1 VGDLPHPSRPRTAK
15 RRVAAPAAS
24 PREALLL
31 PGKKSPL
38 VRSILT
44 DFYRLRDR
52 VARASSR
59 SSDRVART
67 ARPTAQRGKSPG
79 AKTPPPA
86 RTRTLLACS
95 GGADSSALLLALA
108 AIADAGDTLIVAHI
122 VHDLRPAAEAL
133 RDRDAVAKLVTAVNA
148 ARLATSGNRNSPA
161 TEPTSKPRPIRF
173 VQARVKVRAL
183 PGNAEANARIAR
195 YNALITLARK
205 HGCTA
210 IATGHTQTDQAE
222 TLLMR
227 LLRGSGLR
235 GLSAMADCRRLSP
248 IGDKAPPIHLIRP
261 LLQLSASETRSLCR
275 EAGCSW
281 SDDATNLDTTRLR
294 AAIRHT
300 VLPQLEAL
308 APGSTARLA
317 ATTATLRQAD
327 RAIRSAAA
335 RWIRTGPCWSRTS
348 LAALPQ
354 AVLAEVLMTTARTLT
369 RRIGADQLRRGTVE
383 AACTAIRSG
392 VSGRKNFLLGG
403 ATVQVSGSTV
413 HITAP
418 AARAKPAKD

>member
-1 VGDLPHPSRPRTAK
+1 M
-15 RRVAAPAAS
+15 
-24 PREALLL
+24 
-31 PGKKSPL
+31 
-38 VRSILT
+38 
-44 DFYRLRDR
+44 
-52 VARASSR
+52 
-59 SSDRVART
+59 
-67 ARPTAQRGKSPG
+67 
-79 AKTPPPA
+79 
-86 RTRTLLACS
+86 
-95 GGADSSALLLALA
+95 
-108 AIADAGDTLIVAHI
+108 ADAGETLIVAHI
-122 VHDLRPAAEAL
+122 VHDLRPAGEAL

-148 ARLATSGNRNSPA
+148 SRQATSGNLNAAAKAPSSHA
-161 TEPTSKPRPIRF
+161 HPIRF
-173 VQARVKVRAL
+173 IQARVKVRSL

-195 YNALITLARK
+195 YNALLNLARK

-235 GLSAMADCRRLSP
+235 GLSAMTDCRRLSAP
-248 IGDKAPPIHLIRP
+248 SDNAPPIRLIRP
-261 LLQLSASETRSLCR
+261 LLKLSVSETRSLCR
-275 EAGCSW
+275 QAGWAW

-327 RAIRSAAA
+327 RAVRSAAA
-335 RWIRTGPCWSRTS
+335 RWIRTGPSWSRTS

-354 AVLAEVLMTTARTLT
+354 AVLAEVLMTTARKLT

-383 AACTAIRSG
+383 AACTAIQSG

-413 HITAP
+413 HISAP
-418 AARAKPAKD
+418 APRPKPAKV

>member
-1 VGDLPHPSRPRTAK
+1 VGDLPHPSRPRTTR

-31 PGKKSPL
+31 PRKKSPL
-38 VRSILT
+38 VRSVLT

-52 VARASSR
+52 VTQASRRSLARA
-59 SSDRVART
+59 AQT

-79 AKTPPPA
+79 VRTQPPA
-86 RTRTLLACS
+86 ATRTLLACS

-133 RDRDAVAKLVTAVNA
+133 RDRDAVARLVTAVNA
-148 ARLATSGNRNSPA
+148 ARLATSGNRNSRA

-173 VQARVKVRAL
+173 VQARVKVRSL
-183 PGNAEANARIAR
+183 PGNAEANARTAR

-235 GLSAMADCRRLSP
+235 GLSAMNDCRRLSAP
-248 IGDKAPPIHLIRP
+248 GDQTPRIHLIRP
-261 LLQLSASETRSLCR
+261 LLKLIASETRALCR
-275 EAGCSW
+275 HAGWTW

-317 ATTATLRQAD
+317 ATTATLRQVD

-335 RWIRTGPCWSRTS
+335 RWIRTGPTWSRTS

-354 AVLAEVLMTTARTLT
+354 AVLAEVLMTTARKLT
-369 RRIGADQLRRGTVE
+369 RRLGADQLRRSTVE

-418 AARAKPAKD
+418 RARAESAKD